1 MALAVAA
8 ASAAVRAETT
18 RSFLADLPG
27 ELHAAIGQL
36 EGPPVSERDGA
47 AQLQAVMDACV
58 PYEFDS
64 GVLTAYTDP
73 RWYSTH
79 SSGGVG
85 TPILVLRRWPGDSA
99 LALYAI
105 SGALDPE
112 TPVKPPVAEAEL
124 EPVAGWS
131 ERRAEWR
138 GKLRTFAGEREILW
152 VDRIVPGDAKRL
164 GALLMPGDAGLGSTG
179 VSDLTLELLAVLDRV
194 VIDGERWQR
203 LPGLSPERDVIVPPM
218 GSIPGDRSEKEDPWQ
233 VIRGTGFTL
242 GLPPGFRARR
252 LDGAV
257 PPPVQIPGG
266 LLWLRGRFRDMEDAA
281 VVVGDG
287 RRIGYVAA
295 VESPSEEWSNS
306 AAAPLGAPMATRA
319 AKQPFQLVAERAG
332 ALSATA
338 ERWTE
343 EGFDGDWLV
352 FRLLFEDRGLEIAL
366 PVIEGRKSASLFWI
380 PATWRAEGVAP
391 APPPVDPAERFG
403 ISFERLRPSEKARL
417 PWVEGYLEVPGLRAE
432 IPKGWFPAASLRSR
446 NGFPI
451 RFVDEGGRSRGVLVR
466 VEGGDLPE
474 LDDPETGWRK
484 MERAAAHRA
493 AGLYSTEQGRMIYLA
508 KEGHAFLFEPEAV
521 DSSDLHERWRFLLE
535 SIQLLP
541 TER

>member
-1 MALAVAA
+1 VGATAA
-8 ASAAVRAETT
+8 AHGEPT

-27 ELHAAIGQL
+27 ELHAAIEQI
-36 EGPPVSERDGA
+36 EDPPVSERDST
-47 AQLQAVMDACV
+47 AQLQVVMEACI
-58 PYEFDS
+58 PYEFDAR
-64 GVLTAYTDP
+64 VLTAYTDP

-79 SSGGVG
+79 SGGGVG

-112 TPVKPPVAEAEL
+112 NPVKPPVAEAEL
-124 EPVAGWS
+124 EPMAGWS
-131 ERRAEWR
+131 EHRSEWR
-138 GKLRTFAGEREILW
+138 GKLRTMAGEREIVW
-152 VDRIVPGDAKRL
+152 VDKRVPGDMKRL
-164 GALLMPGDAGLGSTG
+164 GALLVPGDAGLGSAG
-179 VSDLTLELLAVLDRV
+179 VADLTEELLAILDRV
-194 VIDGERWQR
+194 VIDGEKWKR
-203 LPGLSPERDVIVPPM
+203 LPGLAPGRNVIVPPM

-233 VIRGTGFTL
+233 VVRGTGFTL

-287 RRIGYVAA
+287 ERIGYLAA
-295 VESPSEEWSNS
+295 VESPGDEWSSS
-306 AAAPLGAPMATRA
+306 AAAPLGAPTATRA
-319 AKQPFQLVAERAG
+319 ARQPFPLVAERAG

-338 ERWTE
+338 ERWSE
-343 EGFDGDWLV
+343 EGFDGDWLLY
-352 FRLLFEDRGLEIAL
+352 RLLFEGRGLEIAL
-366 PVIEGRKSASLFWI
+366 PVLEGRKSASLFWI
-380 PATWRAEGVAP
+380 PTTWRAEGVAP

-403 ISFERLRPSEKARL
+403 IRFERFRPSEKARQ
-417 PWVEGYLEVPGLRAE
+417 PWIEGYLRVPGLRAE

-451 RFVDEGGRSRGVLVR
+451 RFVDDGGRTRGTLVR
-466 VEGGDLPE
+466 FEAGDLPV
-474 LDDPETGWRK
+474 LDEPESGWRR
-484 MERAAAHRA
+484 MERPAAHRA
-493 AGLYSTEQGRMIYLA
+493 ERLYSTEQGRMIYVA
-508 KEGHAFLFEPEAV
+508 REGHAFLFQPEAV
-521 DSSDLHERWRFLLE
+521 DSSDLRGRWRLLLE

-541 TER
+541 TDR